1 MDNYILD
8 IECKG
13 MKNKEKF
20 PIEYTGRGE
29 NISPEFNVKNLSE
42 NAKSLVIT
50 LEDLTHPINKFTHW
64 IIWNVPAAN
73 KIPGAIKKG
82 AKVKE
87 LNNARQGIAYGFQK
101 YAGPKPPKGKIH
113 RYIFTFYAIDS
124 FIEASSF
131 STKSKI
137 LKLIDK
143 HIIQKGEIEGYFE

>member
-29 NISPEFNVKNLSE
+29 NISPEFNVENLSK

-73 KIPGAIKKG
+73 KIPGAIKKVQKLMSLTMQG
-82 AKVKE
+82 RE
-87 LNNARQGIAYGFQK
+87 LLTVYKNMQVQNLLEEKYIGIYLLFM
-101 YAGPKPPKGKIH
+101 
-113 RYIFTFYAIDS
+113 R
-124 FIEASSF
+124 
-131 STKSKI
+131 
-137 LKLIDK
+137 
-143 HIIQKGEIEGYFE
+143 